1 MNFLSIK
8 NIFRSF
14 KYYNFRLYFSGQSI
28 SLIGTWIQRLAMP
41 WLVYRLTNSPFL
53 LGAVGFVG
61 QVPTFLFTPFAG
73 VLVDRWN
80 KYQTLIITQ
89 VLAMIQAL
97 IIFFLYILK
106 VLNIWQIFIL
116 SIFLAI
122 INAFDMPLR
131 QAFIIELIDNKED
144 LGNAIALNSLMV
156 NMARLLGP
164 SLAGILISLTNEGIC
179 FLVNAISYIFVII
192 FLLKMKISNNR
203 RENKKEF
210 LSLFKDLK
218 EGFLYVFGFPP
229 LRYIIL
235 LLALISLVGMPY
247 TILMPIFASKILH
260 GNAYTFGF
268 LLAGSGIGA
277 LIAGLYLA
285 SRKTVLGLGRI
296 LAFSPI
302 IFGCGLILFSL
313 SRNFLLS
320 FLMMIVTGFGMILNM
335 TGSNT
340 LLQTITEDDK
350 RGRVMSFYTMAFIG
364 IAPFGSLLA
373 GTLASIIGAPNTLL
387 FGGICAIIG
396 GILFTLKLPEIRR
409 LVRPIYLKLGIISEI
424 PNNLPSSH

>member
-1 MNFLSIK
+1 
-8 NIFRSF
+8 
-14 KYYNFRLYFSGQSI
+14 
-28 SLIGTWIQRLAMP
+28 MP

-268 LLAGSGIGA
+268 LMAGSGIGA

-302 IFGCGLILFSL
+302 IFGLGLILFSL

>member
-8 NIFRSF
+8 NIFRSLR
-14 KYYNFRLYFSGQSI
+14 YYNFRLYFSGQSI
-28 SLIGTWIQRLAMP
+28 SLVGTWIQRLAMP

-80 KYQTLIITQ
+80 KYHTLVITQ
-89 VLAMIQAL
+89 ILAMLQAL
-97 IIFFLYILK
+97 LIFFLYILK
-106 VLNIWQIFIL
+106 ILTIWQIFIL
-116 SIFLAI
+116 SIFLAV

-131 QAFIIELIDNKED
+131 QAFIVELIDKKED

-164 SLAGILISLTNEGIC
+164 SLAGVLISLTNEGIC

-192 FLLKMKISNNR
+192 FLLKMEIVNDKI
-203 RENKKEF
+203 ENKKEF

-218 EGFLYVFGFPP
+218 EGFRYVFGFPP

-268 LLAGSGIGA
+268 LMAGSGIGA

-340 LLQTITEDDK
+340 LLQTIIEDDK

-387 FGGICAIIG
+387 IGGICAILG
-396 GILFTLKLPEIRR
+396 GILFSFKLPEIRK
-409 LVRPIYLKLGIISEI
+409 LIRPIYLKLGIISEV
-424 PNNLPSSH
+424 PTNLSGSH

>member
-1 MNFLSIK
+1 
-8 NIFRSF
+8 
-14 KYYNFRLYFSGQSI
+14 
-28 SLIGTWIQRLAMP
+28 MP

-268 LLAGSGIGA
+268 LMAGSGIGA

-302 IFGCGLILFSL
+302 IFGLGLILFSL

-396 GILFTLKLPEIRR
+396 GILFALKLPEIRR

>member
-131 QAFIIELIDNKED
+131 QAFIIGLIDDKED

-268 LLAGSGIGA
+268 LMAGSGIGA

-302 IFGCGLILFSL
+302 IFGLGLILFSL

-396 GILFTLKLPEIRR
+396 GILFALKLPEIRR

>member
-8 NIFRSF
+8 NIFRSLR
-14 KYYNFRLYFSGQSI
+14 YYNFRLYFSGQSI
-28 SLIGTWIQRLAMP
+28 SLVGTWIQRLAMP

-80 KYQTLIITQ
+80 KYHTLVITQ
-89 VLAMIQAL
+89 ILAMFQAL
-97 IIFFLYILK
+97 LIFFLYILK
-106 VLNIWQIFIL
+106 ILTIWQIFIL
-116 SIFLAI
+116 SIFLAV

-131 QAFIIELIDNKED
+131 QAFIVELIDKKED

-164 SLAGILISLTNEGIC
+164 SLAGVLISLTNEGIC

-192 FLLKMKISNNR
+192 FLLKMEIVNDKI
-203 RENKKEF
+203 ENKKEF

-218 EGFLYVFGFPP
+218 EGFRYVFGFPP

-268 LLAGSGIGA
+268 LMAGSGIGA

-340 LLQTITEDDK
+340 LLQTIIEDDK

-373 GTLASIIGAPNTLL
+373 GTLASIIGAPNLS
-387 FGGICAIIG
+387 G
-396 GILFTLKLPEIRR
+396 
-409 LVRPIYLKLGIISEI
+409 
-424 PNNLPSSH
+424 SH

>member
-1 MNFLSIK
+1 VNFLSIK

-268 LLAGSGIGA
+268 LMAGSGIGA

-302 IFGCGLILFSL
+302 IFGLGLILFSL

>member
-1 MNFLSIK
+1 VNFLSIK

-268 LLAGSGIGA
+268 LMAGSGIGA

-302 IFGCGLILFSL
+302 IFGLGLILFSL

-396 GILFTLKLPEIRR
+396 GILFALKLPEIRR

>member
-268 LLAGSGIGA
+268 LMAGSGIGA

-302 IFGCGLILFSL
+302 IFGLGLILFSL

-396 GILFTLKLPEIRR
+396 GILFALKLPEIRR